1 MARYQVTLSYD
12 GTDFHGFQRQ
22 GSARTVQNE
31 VENALRALG
40 WAGRSI
46 LSSGRTDTGVHARG
60 QVIVFDLDWK
70 HSPATLL
77 KAFNAHLPQD
87 IAAREVVL
95 TGESFHPR
103 YDAVWRYYEYTILID
118 LLPNPLQERYAW
130 RIEQEPD
137 FQRLQET
144 AVSLLGK
151 HDFRSF
157 GAPMKKAGNTI
168 REVYE
173 AAWRKQANSL
183 IFGVR
188 ANAFLYHMVR
198 RMVLMQVLVGLG
210 RLSVEMFLRGVHQA
224 EPLPPGVAPP
234 NGLTLIEVGYQ
245 RWSRL

>member
-22 GSARTVQNE
+22 GSARTVQTE
-31 VENALRALG
+31 VENALRTMG
-40 WAGRSI
+40 WRGRSI
-46 LSSGRTDTGVHARG
+46 LSSGRTDTGVHAMG
-60 QVIVFDLDWK
+60 QVIVFEMDWR
-70 HSPATLL
+70 HSPETLL
-77 KAFNAHLPQD
+77 KAMNAHLPKD
-87 IAAREVVL
+87 IAAREVSL

-103 YDAVWRYYEYTILID
+103 FDALWRYYEYTILID
-118 LLPNPLQERYAW
+118 LLPNPLRERYAW

-137 FQRLQET
+137 FQILQET
-144 AVSLLGK
+144 AASLLGK

-157 GAPMKKAGNTI
+157 GAPMKKAGNTV

-173 AAWRKQANSL
+173 ASWTKQGNTL

-198 RMVLMQVLVGLG
+198 RMVLMQVRVGQG
-210 RLSVEMFLRGVHQA
+210 RLSMELFIKGVNQA
-224 EPLPPGVAPP
+224 ESLPPGVAPP

-245 RWSRL
+245 R